1 MNDNKLTLIQLCE
14 KLSLTFGPSGCEDR
28 VTGFIKEYAE
38 SSMSAGDEAYIDRLG
53 TLILKYGRK
62 STSDETKS
70 PLLLCTSVDEV
81 GFMIKSV
88 DDDGYIKLAG
98 MNMEEATYLAGRRVY
113 VGNEK
118 QITPG
123 HFGVKP
129 VHLGGVGGFD
139 SMFIDIG
146 AKDKEEAEK
155 YVSPGDFAAYRSDF
169 VVFGENDAKIKGKAL
184 SSRLGAAVLL
194 SVWDSLHAENVTLP
208 YDIFFAF
215 TCKSRIGASGA
226 KTAAYLTSPETAVIV
241 DCTDAGDTGS
251 NPVMK
256 LGEGAGLSFADRG
269 TVYDRGVTDKIVSL
283 ADEGEVRYQYK
294 KSTSGRNDGAGV
306 NLSGIGVR
314 CANVT
319 LPVRYPNTAA
329 EVADIRDVSSAANLL
344 YLTAAGLL

>member
-1 MNDNKLTLIQLCE
+1 MSNKLTLLQLCE
-14 KLSLTFGPSGCEDR
+14 KLSGTFGPSGCEDR
-28 VTGFIKEYAE
+28 VTGFIKEYVE
-38 SSMSAGDEAYIDRLG
+38 SFMSAGDEAYIDRLG
-53 TLILKYGRK
+53 TLIVKYGKK
-62 STSDETKS
+62 STSGDVKQ
-70 PLLLCTSVDEV
+70 PLLFCTSVDEV

-88 DDDGYIKLAG
+88 DDDGYIKLAS

-113 VGNEK
+113 IGNEK

-123 HFGVKP
+123 HFGLKP

-155 YVSPGDFAAYRSDF
+155 YAAPGDFAAYRSDF

-194 SVWDSLHAENVTLP
+194 SVWDRLHEENAELP
-208 YDIFFAF
+208 CDIFFAF

-226 KTAAYLTSPETAVIV
+226 KTAAYLTSPESAVIV
-241 DCTDAGDTGS
+241 DCTNANDADSKT
-251 NPVMK
+251 PVMK

-269 TVYDRGVTDKIVSL
+269 VVYDRGITDKIVSL
-283 ADEGEVRYQYK
+283 ADGSGIKLQYK
-294 KSTSGRNDGAGV
+294 KSISGRNDGAGV
-306 NLSGIGVR
+306 NLSGIGVK

-319 LPVRYPNTAA
+319 LPVRYRDTAA
-329 EVADIRDVSSAANLL
+329 EVADIRDVESAADLL
-344 YLTAAGLL
+344 YLTAVKI